1 MTHATR
7 FAAVAVLVALVLLN
21 VSCEAQTPEIGFEP
35 EETEFARYG
44 GQTPG
49 LFALRVRAEA
59 GHAESQFNLGDR
71 YATGREVPQDDA
83 EAVRWY
89 RLAAGAHRNQNNHPK
104 GYAFAQYYL
113 GVMYATGAGVP
124 QDYVEA
130 HMWFNSA
137 ASRATGE
144 ARENA
149 VEARDGLAGLMNPT
163 QIAEAQR
170 LAREW
175 DAAHPQ

>member
-49 LFALRVRAEA
+49 LFARRVRAEA
-59 GHAESQFNLGDR
+59 GHAESQFNLGDA

-89 RLAAGAHRNQNNHPK
+89 RLVADQGDAD
-104 GYAFAQYYL
+104 AQTNL
-113 GVMYATGAGVP
+113 GIMYGSGQGVR
-124 QDYVEA
+124 QD
-130 HMWFNSA
+130 N
-137 ASRATGE
+137 
-144 ARENA
+144 
-149 VEARDGLAGLMNPT
+149 
-163 QIAEAQR
+163 AEALLTMPSWSSDVTTEIR
-170 LAREW
+170 CSTTSPLPAR
-175 DAAHPQ
+175 